1 MRRALTLTVAAAGT
15 AALIVPLAATADHR
29 PGHEKADRNPNLS
42 IAADPTTVLWA
53 RPTTI
58 SGKLTG
64 SDNEGKT
71 VELQENPFPFTGP
84 FDTVGP
90 PTTTNAQGE
99 YSFEALPRE
108 HTNYRVV
115 AQTQPPETSGEVTV
129 RVRMR
134 INRRVSD
141 RRPDRGDKVTFSGKV
156 APAHDGLTVRLQ
168 RKRPSGTWKTVK
180 RTTLEDAGADD
191 EQNSV
196 YSMNKKI
203 RRKGVYRT
211 RVQKHD
217 DHLGNKSRKIRVR
230 IDD

>member
-1 MRRALTLTVAAAGT
+1 MRRALLTIAATAGAVALLT
-15 AALIVPLAATADHR
+15 PLVATADHR
-29 PGHEKADRNPNLS
+29 PGHDKSEKNPNLS
-42 IAADPTTVLWA
+42 IGAEPNPVLWA
-53 RPTTI
+53 RPTTV

-64 SDNEGKT
+64 SDNENKT
-71 VELQENPFPFTGP
+71 VELQANPFPFPGP
-84 FDTVGP
+84 FKPVGA

-99 YSFEALPRE
+99 YSFKALPAE
-108 HTNYRVV
+108 HTDYRVV
-115 AQTQPPETSGEVTV
+115 AQTTPPETSGIVRV

-141 RRPDRGDKVTFSGKV
+141 RRPDRGDRVKFFGKV
-156 APAHDGLTVRLQ
+156 GPAHDGLTVKLQ
-168 RKRPSGTWKTVK
+168 RKRRSGSWKTVK

-196 YSMNKKI
+196 YSMRKKI